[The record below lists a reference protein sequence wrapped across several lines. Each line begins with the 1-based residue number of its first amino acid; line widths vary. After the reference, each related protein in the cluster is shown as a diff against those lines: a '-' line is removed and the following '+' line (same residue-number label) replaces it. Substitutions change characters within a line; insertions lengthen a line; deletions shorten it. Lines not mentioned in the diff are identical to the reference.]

1 MEKQYNIEDGKALI
15 EKYLKSGMSGAK
27 FCKQNGIS
35 YNKMVYW
42 RKKLGHGRKPKTTL
56 TQTKQ
61 TESEWAKLEMNPKS
75 HNHST
80 AKPVAAYIHS
90 GIVVRIGD
98 ISVEISPGSTKSDI
112 DQVLKVVH
120 GL

>member
-1 MEKQYNIEDGKALI
+1 MEKRYNIEDGKDLV
-15 EKYLKSGMSGAK
+15 ENFLKSGMSGAK
-27 FCKQNGIS
+27 FCKKNEIS

-42 RKKLGHGRKPKTTL
+42 RKILVHSRKPKSTPA
-56 TQTKQ
+56 QTKQ

-75 HNHST
+75 QKYST
-80 AKPVAAYIHS
+80 AQSVASEIHS
-90 GIVVRIGD
+90 GIVVRMGN

-112 DQVLKVVH
+112 DQVLKAVH